1 MSTDKM
7 NKKTAEEGEN
17 IQHKKKAAA
26 KPASEK
32 TMKDLKEKN
41 KTKMN
46 KDVDQ
51 E

>member
-1 MSTDKM
+1 MPTEKM

-17 IQHKKKAAA
+17 IQRKRKEAA
-26 KPASEK
+26 KSPTAK
-32 TMKDLKEKN
+32 NAKDPKEK

>member
-1 MSTDKM
+1 MPAEKM

-17 IQHKKKAAA
+17 IQTKRKDAA
-26 KPASEK
+26 KPPAEK
-32 TMKDLKEKN
+32 TAKNSKEKN